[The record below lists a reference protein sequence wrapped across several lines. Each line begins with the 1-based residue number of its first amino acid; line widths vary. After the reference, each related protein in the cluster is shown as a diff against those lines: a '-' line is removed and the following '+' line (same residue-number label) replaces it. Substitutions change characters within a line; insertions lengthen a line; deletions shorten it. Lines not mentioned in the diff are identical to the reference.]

1 MALQTALGLA
11 SAFMANQ
18 SNATNQM
25 LSFKANKALQENQ
38 ARLNYEYAEKEAR
51 NRMTWNRAG
60 LESAGYNPMLAVQ
73 NATTGSNSSWTSGA
87 HADSPMTP
95 DYGANAM
102 ANVVD
107 NMRLQN
113 ETRQVESTIRSQE
126 ATARN
131 QNAEA
136 HNKELESPYISD
148 RNKKELANIDAQ
160 TSLINRQKQ
169 NIDEQLAL
177 AQKGLQLQEMGINV
191 DFLGRKYTADKAYN
205 ASTYGRDI
213 ELEPQKRY
221 NEWGKNHP
229 ILRNIDE
236 TVRRHTGALLGVGA
250 GSIAGLSNLKPKRK
264 VGF

>member
-1 MALQTALGLA
+1 MAWATAASIGASLA
-11 SAFMANQ
+11 SSIFANQ

-51 NRMTWNRAG
+51 NKMIWNRAG

-73 NATTGSNSSWTSGA
+73 NATAGSNSSWTSGA

-95 DYGANAM
+95 DYGANSM
-102 ANVVD
+102 ANAVD

-160 TSLINRQKQ
+160 TSLINRQRQ
-169 NIDEQLAL
+169 NIDEQLEL
-177 AQKGLQLQEMGINV
+177 AKKSQQLQEMGINV
-191 DFLGRKYTADKAYN
+191 DFLGRKYSSDKAYN
-205 ASTYGRDI
+205 AQTYTADKNNEMKTLNQYAGKWVEDKLQSLKGSRFGHDMAKLGRKFY
-213 ELEPQKRY
+213 QK
-221 NEWGKNHP
+221 
-229 ILRNIDE
+229 
-236 TVRRHTGALLGVGA
+236 
-250 GSIAGLSNLKPKRK
+250 
-264 VGF
+264 